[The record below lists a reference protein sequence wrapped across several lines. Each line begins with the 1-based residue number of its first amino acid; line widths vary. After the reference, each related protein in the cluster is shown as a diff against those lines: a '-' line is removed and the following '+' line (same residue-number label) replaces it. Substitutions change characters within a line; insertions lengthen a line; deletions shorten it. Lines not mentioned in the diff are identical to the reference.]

1 MKDDGEFVWDEKSQ
15 SLVSVSFFWG
25 YIITQL
31 VGGRIAEWY
40 GTKYMIALAQ
50 MTAGIVTVFLPV
62 LARSG
67 IEFFIIGRVL
77 LGLAQVLVPI
87 NFVIQR

>member
-1 MKDDGEFVWDEKSQ
+1 
-15 SLVSVSFFWG
+15 
-25 YIITQL
+25 
-31 VGGRIAEWY
+31 
-40 GTKYMIALAQ
+40 MIAVAQ